1 MKYVRKFYE
10 FLVACGE
17 VVYEYRKHNNVRH
30 YY

>member
-10 FLVACGE
+10 FLVECGE

>member
-1 MKYVRKFYE
+1 MKYIHKFYE

-17 VVYEYRKHNNVRH
+17 VVYEYRKHNNIRH